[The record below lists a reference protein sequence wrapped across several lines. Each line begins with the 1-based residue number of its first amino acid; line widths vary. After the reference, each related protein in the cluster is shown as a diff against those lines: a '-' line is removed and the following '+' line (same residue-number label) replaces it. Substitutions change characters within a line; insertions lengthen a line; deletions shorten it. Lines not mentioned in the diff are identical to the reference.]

1 MADFIPP
8 GSYVVDV
15 GTDHAYLPVA
25 LIQTEVAKKVYA
37 SEIAEQPLQQA
48 AETLKQ
54 YGLDNDDRIELILSD
69 GLEAITPISVDTIVI
84 AGMGAETII
93 GILDRAPWT
102 KSEDVHLLL
111 QPMTRANELRRY
123 LYERGYC
130 ILEEFPVNDHG
141 HLYTVMEVEYAG
153 FKDTITDVFS
163 YIGKVPF
170 HETGAREEYLQFV
183 INMLEKKKKGLEAS
197 SRKSQQ
203 KEARKLGR
211 TIKSIRQILKGIEQ
225 NANGE

>member
-1 MADFIPP
+1 MPP

-25 LIQTEVAKKVYA
+25 LIQNGVAKKVYA
-37 SEIAEQPLQQA
+37 SEIAPLPLKQA
-48 AETLKQ
+48 EETLKY
-54 YGLDNDDRIELILSD
+54 YGLYEDGRIELVLSD

-84 AGMGAETII
+84 AGMGAETIK

-111 QPMTRANELRRY
+111 QPMTRANDLRKY
-123 LYERGYC
+123 LYEQGYC

-163 YIGKVPF
+163 YIGKIPF
-170 HETGAREEYLQFV
+170 HQTGAREEYLLFV
-183 INMLEKKKKGLEAS
+183 VNMLKKKKQGLESS
-197 SRKSQQ
+197 SRRSDQ
-203 KEARKLGR
+203 KEAKKLSG
-211 TIKSIRQILKGIEQ
+211 TIRSILQILKGIEQ